1 MSNLLIGLQE
11 LKEEVLEMMDL
22 VTSQLIKC
30 KEATITGDLDL
41 VEEIV
46 ARDRRVNSMELKIDK
61 KCENI
66 LALYS
71 PVATDLRFVLAS
83 LKISNNLERIG
94 DNAVGMA
101 KIFRDAVGAVEPNLI
116 EKFEVPEMFDMAIT
130 MLEDIN
136 KAMDREDTKIA
147 RKIFKKDDFLNQGN
161 FEAPTRTIELIK
173 DFPDKAQQILG
184 MFSIVRKLERSGDHT
199 KNMGEEIIFHLEA
212 EVLKHKKDKKKE
224 KKEKEKENEKKENTG
239 EKENTEENE

>member
-1 MSNLLIGLQE
+1 MSNLLVSLEE

-22 VTSQLIKC
+22 VTSQLSKC

-41 VEEIV
+41 VEEII

-61 KCENI
+61 KSENI

-71 PVATDLRFVLAS
+71 PVATDLRFVLAA
-83 LKISNNLERIG
+83 LKISSNLERIG

-101 KIFRDAVGAVEPNLI
+101 KIFRDAIGSSEPDLI
-116 EKFEVPEMFDMAIT
+116 EKFQVPEMFDMAIT
-130 MLEDIN
+130 MLEDIS
-136 KAMDREDTKIA
+136 KAMEREDTRIA
-147 RKIFKKDDFLNQGN
+147 RKIFKKDEFLNQGN
-161 FEAPTRTIELIK
+161 FEAPGRTIELMS
-173 DFPDKAQQILG
+173 DYPDKVQQILG

-212 EVLKHKKDKKKE
+212 EVLKHKNKKE
-224 KKEKEKENEKKENTG
+224 KKEKKDKKKN
-239 EKENTEENE
+239 